1 MYLLFIK
8 IIITLF
14 FSLANMAPPDEWPDW
29 RGPDR
34 DGRWH
39 ETGILQQFD
48 TENLEIKWSA
58 PVSAGYSGPTV
69 SENRV
74 YITDRLTKPA
84 KERVLCFDAQTGKAL
99 WSFSYDCDYFG
110 IGYPAGPRAS
120 VVIDAN
126 RAYSL
131 GAMGHLFCFDKKTGD
146 VLWNRDLN
154 KDYEIRMLTWG
165 ISAAPLIVENKL
177 ILNIGGSD
185 NACVVALDKT
195 TGEELWRNLEDDASY
210 SAPILI
216 RQAGHPVIVVWTGQ
230 NVVGLDPGTGDVY
243 WQQEF
248 VQKRMIIN
256 IATPVIHD
264 HFLFVS
270 SFYDGSMLLK
280 LSENDLSASVVWRR
294 SGKNERNTDALH
306 CCISTPIL
314 TENLIFGVDS
324 YGELRCLDLMTGDR
338 IWEDL
343 TAVKPDRWSNIHFIQ
358 HDQFTL
364 MFNEHGELILANL
377 SRDGYHEIDRAKL
390 IEPTTD
396 QLNRSGT
403 GVAWAHPAF
412 AYQHVYARS
421 DKELVCADLTQK

>member
-1 MYLLFIK
+1 MHLLFIK
-8 IIITLF
+8 IIIALFLSSTDTSTLDDW
-14 FSLANMAPPDEWPDW
+14 SDW
-29 RGPDR
+29 RGPGR
-34 DGRWH
+34 DGTWN
-39 ETGILQQFD
+39 EKGILKRFD
-48 TENLEIKWSA
+48 AENLEIKWSA

-69 SENRV
+69 SDNRV
-74 YITDRLTKPA
+74 YITDRMTKPA
-84 KERVLCFDAQTGKAL
+84 SERVLCFDAQTGNSI

-120 VVIDAN
+120 VVVDRD

-146 VLWNRDLN
+146 VLWKRDLN
-154 KDYEIRMLTWG
+154 REYKIRMLTWG
-165 ISAAPLIVENKL
+165 ISAAPLIVEDKL

-185 NACVVALDKT
+185 NACIVGLDKL
-195 TGEELWRNLEDDASY
+195 TGKELWRNLEDDASY

-216 RQAGHPVIVVWTGQ
+216 LQAGHQVVVVWTGQ
-230 NVVGLDPGTGDVY
+230 HIVGLDPETGKVY

-248 VQKRMIIN
+248 IQKRMVIN
-256 IATPVIHD
+256 IATPVIYD
-264 HFLFVS
+264 HFLFIS

-280 LSENDLSASVVWRR
+280 LGENDLSASMVWRR
-294 SGKNERNTDALH
+294 QGKNERNTDALH

-343 TAVKPDRWSNIHFIQ
+343 TAVKPNRWANIHFTE
-358 HDQFTL
+358 HEQFTL
-364 MFNEHGELILANL
+364 MFNEHGELILSNL
-377 SRDGYHEIDRAKL
+377 SKDGFHEIDRAKL

-403 GVAWAHPAF
+403 GVTWAHPTF
-412 AYQHVYARS
+412 ANRHVFARS
-421 DKELVCADLTQK
+421 DKELVCADLSE